1 MATGTYSH
9 LRRASQRTQETENL
23 LARYP
28 RLSEQELARLI
39 EIFPTLPPIDKAVIA
54 ADERLSGKLAAF
66 YHDHGDKLYPSLA
79 ALSLLLFLPITAA
92 AAALW
97 WLFG

>member
-1 MATGTYSH
+1 MATETYSH
-9 LRRASQRTQETENL
+9 LRGASQRTQETENL

-39 EIFPTLPPIDKAVIA
+39 EIFPDLPPIDKAVIT
-54 ADERLSGKLAAF
+54 ADDRLSGNLAAF
-66 YHDHGDKLYPSLA
+66 YRDHGDKLCPSLA